1 MMSSLRPKGA
11 RTLRESSQTVE
22 SSTLIDS
29 TATYGWISIL
39 LHWLTA
45 AALIAIWIIGK
56 SILNGDSTEVDAR
69 RALHVSF
76 AGSMWLVV
84 LFRVV
89 WRFRSG
95 HPRVRGLTTSTH
107 YLARSAHY
115 VMLVLLIAMLISGPV
130 MAWADGHAVV
140 LFDTLTIPAPF
151 AESEPTRSLAWTL
164 HSQAAIV
171 LAFLVILHIAATL
184 KHLMF
189 HSDDTI
195 IRMLWPEKNTENQ

>member
-1 MMSSLRPKGA
+1 MTASLRPKGA
-11 RTLRESSQTVE
+11 RTLRESAQTNE
-22 SSTLIDS
+22 SSTLIDH
-29 TATYGWISIL
+29 AENYGWISIL

-56 SILNGDSTEVDAR
+56 SILGGNSTEVDAR
-69 RALHVSF
+69 RALHVSV

-84 LFRVV
+84 LFRVA

-95 HPRVRGLTTSTH
+95 HPRVRGLATRTH
-107 YLARSAHY
+107 YLAMSVHY
-115 VMLVLLIAMLISGPV
+115 VVLVLLVAMLISGPV
-130 MAWADGHAVV
+130 MVWADGHAVV

-151 AESEPTRSLAWTL
+151 AESESTRSLAWTL
-164 HSQAAIV
+164 HSQAA
-171 LAFLVILHIAATL
+171 LALAILVILHIAAAL

-195 IRMLWPEKNTENQ
+195 IRMLWPGKNTENQ